1 MKKKTNDLSSSADI
15 FTSNYIFENIGT
27 PFVIG
32 LAVGY
37 FAKKMLLI
45 SLFLCGGAIVLL
57 FVSEYFGMTQISD
70 ANLQQAADTAT
81 DAAKQSG
88 DFLIKRLSNFTSKG
102 VSATGGFFVGFK
114 LG

>member
-1 MKKKTNDLSSSADI
+1 MKNKTNDLSSSADI

-37 FAKKMLLI
+37 FAKKLLLI

-70 ANLQQAADTAT
+70 ANLHPVI
-81 DAAKQSG
+81 
-88 DFLIKRLSNFTSKG
+88 F
-102 VSATGGFFVGFK
+102 
-114 LG
+114 

>member
-1 MKKKTNDLSSSADI
+1 MKNKTNDLSSSADI
-15 FTSNYIFENIGT
+15 FSSNYIIENIGT
-27 PFVIG
+27 PFAIG

-57 FVSEYFGMTQISD
+57 FISEYFGMAQISD
-70 ANLQQAADTAT
+70 ANIQQAADTAT
-81 DAAKQSG
+81 VAAKQSG

>member
-1 MKKKTNDLSSSADI
+1 MKKKNNDLSSSADI

-57 FVSEYFGMTQISD
+57 FVSEYFGMAQISD
-70 ANLQQAADTAT
+70 ANLQQAADKTP
-81 DAAKQSG
+81 
-88 DFLIKRLSNFTSKG
+88 F
-102 VSATGGFFVGFK
+102 
-114 LG
+114 